1 MNEQNFYELF
11 GEIDPEIIA
20 AADRPIPLR
29 KKRGFII
36 ALIAAVL
43 AFAILLAPLAVAF
56 TAVGGYVSFKGGI
69 GPAIN
74 GAVDSVL
81 DILDNTDAGDGMI
94 SEFLDV
100 DWPGLADSVSPD
112 GNVNWDAFFSAL
124 RGEKAEPSSDGN
136 VYKSIKLYDGTVKIV
151 EFISGSDQTV
161 IEVPEKIGGATV
173 TVIGEGAFKGNDFIT
188 HVSLPESVTKIE
200 KSAFEDCSSLITI
213 DLPDS
218 LQSIGTLAFAN
229 CTSLT
234 GIDLPYTLHTLQD
247 SAFANCT
254 SISHVTIFSALRNWE
269 AKTFLGTGLTHL
281 KIEEGVTKIPEA
293 AFADTNLQEIWI
305 PSSVADIGNM
315 AFAHC
320 TQLQSVTLTDGLYSI
335 GRDAFS
341 DTALSSLIIPATVA
355 SMGDICFA
363 GCTKLQKVLFAG
375 DAPKILHPTSSQQ
388 PSSPIF
394 TVYTM
399 LGAQGFTTSEWEG
412 LVFALTPE
420 ITQPI
425 ITDNPLCDAIPHYK
439 STVLRGGFRQTSED
453 PVILIDSYKE
463 YQKFKAMYV
472 GEQSDFEYDRSY
484 FEYFSI
490 VLIQY
495 THPSSEQ
502 IIGLAG
508 LASSESFTSGFGK
521 ATMLSPVITVD
532 AGLVGTEDIVQTYI
546 TAQVMKS
553 DLEKPD
559 LYSIYVYNLNPA
571 GTDGICSYPH
581 FPVFDIPIIIN

>member
-20 AADRPIPLR
+20 AADRPVPLR

-81 DILDNTDAGDGMI
+81 DILDNTDAGGGMI

-136 VYKSIKLYDGTVKIV
+136 VYKSVKLSDGTVKIV

-213 DLPDS
+213 DLPDN
-218 LQSIGTLAFAN
+218 LREIGANAFFECYA
-229 CTSLT
+229 LT
-234 GIDLPYTLHTLQD
+234 GIDLPYTLHTLGSGAFASCTSLTHTVIPSTLSNWEPSSFFGSGLRRVEIAEGITEIPASAFRATQLQEIYIPGSVTVID
-247 SAFANCT
+247 ELAFAYCTQLAAITLNDGLENIERDAFAN
-254 SISHVTIFSALRNWE
+254 
-269 AKTFLGTGLTHL
+269 
-281 KIEEGVTKIPEA
+281 
-293 AFADTNLQEIWI
+293 
-305 PSSVADIGNM
+305 
-315 AFAHC
+315 
-320 TQLQSVTLTDGLYSI
+320 
-335 GRDAFS
+335 
-341 DTALSSLIIPATVA
+341 TALSSLIIPATVT

-375 DAPKILHPTSSQQ
+375 DAPEILHPTSSQQ
-388 PSSPIF
+388 LSSPIF

-420 ITQPI
+420 ITQPF
-425 ITDNPLCDAIPHYK
+425 ITESGLFDIVPHYK
-439 STVLRGGFRQTSED
+439 STILSGGFRQQGGEE
-453 PVILIDSYKE
+453 VVLIDNYKD
-463 YQKFKAMYV
+463 YQKYKAAYS
-472 GEQSDFEYDRSY
+472 GNQNDFEYDRSY

-490 VLIQY
+490 VLIRVY
-495 THPSSEQ
+495 HASSEQ
-502 IIGLAG
+502 IVGLAG
-508 LASSESFTSGFGK
+508 LATIDYYTTSSGITKTNEFD
-521 ATMLSPVITVD
+521 PVIMID
-532 AGLVGTEDIVQTYI
+532 AGILNTDDIVQTYI
-546 TAQVMKS
+546 TAEVMKS
-553 DLEKPD
+553 DFSTLGE
-559 LYSIYVYNLNPA
+559 YRIHTYNLNPEGYP
-571 GTDGICSYPH
+571 GT
-581 FPVFDIPIIIN
+581 FPQVEPPIID